1 LTEERKTKLEHVEK
15 YKKRHR
21 EMATSI
27 GQSSPYKESADTGS
41 GEDFDD
47 EASVSSTWSL
57 MSIDTVATST
67 TVLTNAIPMTMTK
80 IDYDQKISQ
89 LEANI
94 TKYEEDRVFILNDVE
109 RLQGDTTAFTELSS
123 ALKEKLRK
131 KEDQC
136 ADLKKQ
142 LDEFSQKLDNQA
154 HELAKLTDA
163 KNAAAK

>member
-1 LTEERKTKLEHVEK
+1 
-15 YKKRHR
+15 
-21 EMATSI
+21 
-27 GQSSPYKESADTGS
+27 
-41 GEDFDD
+41 
-47 EASVSSTWSL
+47 
-57 MSIDTVATST
+57 
-67 TVLTNAIPMTMTK
+67 MTMTK